1 MTYNHTI
8 AMGPNLGASTPFQGF
23 KVDNTSG
30 IGDGLAGVFTVTYTM
45 TALQAQQMDASA
57 GGVDQIAAFT
67 LADFQSVLACGL
79 PKVANPSFSVAAGTY
94 STCQSVTLS
103 CSTSG
108 AQIYYTTNG
117 NVPDASSTPYNGAI
131 SVTSTTTIK
140 AVAIKSGM
148 NNSDIITNVYTLNL
162 PQVATPTFSP
172 VAGTYSAAQNV
183 TISTTTSGAKIYYTT
198 NGTTPTTGSTLY
210 VTGTPVVVSSSLTL
224 KAIAVN
230 DCSINSAIASAAYV
244 INIPQKVVNPVFSI
258 SAGTYTTCQSVTLST
273 TTTGAQIYYTTNGNV
288 PDANST
294 LYVGAIPV
302 SATTTIK
309 AIAIKT
315 GMNNSDIVTAVY
327 TLNLPQVAKPTFS
340 PVAGTYSTTQ
350 NVTISTATSGAKIY
364 YTTDGT
370 DPTSGSTL
378 YVAGSPVV
386 VSANKT
392 LKAIAISDC
401 STNSDVA
408 SADYVIDITA
418 PIHNQFPSTGFASI
432 AFEDLWPSNGDYDLN
447 DIVVDCKFD
456 QVSNS
461 QNKITQIN
469 AQFVLR
475 AMGASYHDGFG
486 MQLPVTP
493 DKVASCVVTLDNGQ
507 PVPMVGL
514 VSINSKGLEQGQDKA
529 VVILFD
535 DGYKMLPQ
543 IYPGIGVNTTPGVP
557 WTEPQN
563 INMTLT
569 FSEPIDQNLL
579 VAPYNPFIFANKD
592 RGYEIHLPN
601 YPPTTLANF
610 SLFKTNDDDSNVSSF
625 NSSSIRSYLNAQ
637 NLPWAILFYKKY
649 DYPIEKTSILSA
661 FLHFAE
667 WAQSGGQVYTDWYF
681 NTASGYRVPSN
692 IYVKP

>member
-1 MTYNHTI
+1 MKRLYFILKSSSLTLLSLLLLSNYVFSTPVDCSITKQNGSSCFSTKLTSVTLNSNNTYTIVLTVINDGSPGPGCKTLSHFSVEAAPGTYSNVSVNVVSGSMTYNHTI

-67 LADFQSVLACGL
+67 LADFQSVLACG
-79 PKVANPSFSVAAGTY
+79 
-94 STCQSVTLS
+94 
-103 CSTSG
+103 
-108 AQIYYTTNG
+108 
-117 NVPDASSTPYNGAI
+117 
-131 SVTSTTTIK
+131 
-140 AVAIKSGM
+140 
-148 NNSDIITNVYTLNL
+148 
-162 PQVATPTFSP
+162 
-172 VAGTYSAAQNV
+172 
-183 TISTTTSGAKIYYTT
+183 
-198 NGTTPTTGSTLY
+198 
-210 VTGTPVVVSSSLTL
+210 
-224 KAIAVN
+224 
-230 DCSINSAIASAAYV
+230 
-244 INIPQKVVNPVFSI
+244 INIPKVENPTYNV

-315 GMNNSDIVTAVY
+315 GMNNSDVVTAVY

-370 DPTSGSTL
+370 TPTSGSTL

-486 MQLPVTP
+486 IQLPVTP